1 VAVLRALQLGD
12 VLCAVPALRALRAAL
27 PDAEIV
33 LVGLPWSAGL
43 ARRFPRY
50 LDDVLVLPGYPG
62 LPEHPAAV
70 RDLPRMLARA
80 HGRRLDLAIQ
90 LHGSGGITNP
100 LAALLDAARLA
111 GFFVP
116 GEYCPDATS
125 FMPYPTEGSEVRR
138 LLALMSFLGVAARGE
153 HLEFPVY
160 EADVAALRRVP
171 AAARLGPGAFVCL
184 HPGGRAV
191 ADRWPPG
198 RFAAVGDALAA
209 SGLAVALTGT
219 AGEAPLTRAVAT
231 RMRAPAVDLAG
242 RTTLGVLAALL
253 SDARLLVSN
262 DTGVSHLAAALG
274 VPSVVLFAPAK
285 LDRWAPLDRERH
297 RPLAPV
303 RDVTPDL
310 VLDTVRTLLDKETAC
325 LPCAS

>member
-1 VAVLRALQLGD
+1 V
-12 VLCAVPALRALRAAL
+12 
-27 PDAEIV
+27 
-33 LVGLPWSAGL
+33 
-43 ARRFPRY
+43 
-50 LDDVLVLPGYPG
+50 
-62 LPEHPAAV
+62 H
-70 RDLPRMLARA
+70 DLPRVLTRA
-80 HGRRLDLAIQ
+80 HARRLDLAIQ
-90 LHGSGGITNP
+90 FHGSGTVTNP
-100 LAALLDAARLA
+100 LAALLGASRLA

-116 GEYCPDATS
+116 GEYCPDAAS

-138 LLALMSFLGVAARGE
+138 LLALMAFLGVAERGE
-153 HLEFPVY
+153 HLEFPVE
-160 EADVAALRRVP
+160 EADVEALRQVP
-171 AAARLGPGAFVCL
+171 EAARLGPGTFVCL

-219 AGEAPLTRAVAT
+219 AGEAPLTRAVAM

-242 RTTLGVLAALL
+242 RTTLGALAALL
-253 SDARLLVSN
+253 CGARLLVTN

-274 VPSVVLFAPAK
+274 VPSVVLFAPDK

-297 RPLAPV
+297 RPVAPV

-310 VLDTVRTLLDKETAC
+310 VLHTARTLLDTETAC